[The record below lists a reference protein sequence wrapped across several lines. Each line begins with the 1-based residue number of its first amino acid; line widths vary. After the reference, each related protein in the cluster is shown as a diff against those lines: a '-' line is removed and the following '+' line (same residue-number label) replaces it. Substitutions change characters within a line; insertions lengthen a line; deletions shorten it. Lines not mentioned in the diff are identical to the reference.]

1 MRRLV
6 AVLVMVLV
14 WGQSAYADSP
24 IMPHSWERAVGP
36 YQFVMLWPHDTT
48 APGERRYPASGLYR
62 ADDQAE
68 PLWTVDWYA
77 HEGEVFLGA
86 DGEFVTRLGPWP
98 GRGTYDELAVAFY
111 RNGKMTKSHRVS
123 DLVKSPEALPQSE
136 SHYQWHGDVIFDPD
150 QLRLS
155 VATIPGITYLFDVK
169 TGAILSPG
177 PVAEGQVGETT
188 APASA
193 SRTAPWAPSV
203 IWTIG
208 GAAVAAGIWM
218 MMKRR
223 RIT

>member
-6 AVLVMVLV
+6 AVLVLILV

-36 YQFVMLWPHDTT
+36 YQFVILWPHDTT
-48 APGERRYPASGLYR
+48 PQARYPASGLYR
-62 ADDQAE
+62 ADGPPE

-86 DGEFVTRLGPWP
+86 DGEFVARLGPWP
-98 GRGTYDELAVAFY
+98 GRGDYDELAVAFY
-111 RNGKMTKSHRVS
+111 RNGKMTKSYRVS
-123 DLVKSPEALPQSE
+123 DLVKNLEALPQSE
-136 SHYQWHGDVIFDPD
+136 SHYQWHGDVFFDPE

-155 VATIPGITYLFDVK
+155 VATIPGMTYLFDVK
-169 TGAILSPG
+169 TGAVLSQG
-177 PVAEGQVGETT
+177 PVAGGQAGQET
-188 APASA
+188 APGPN
-193 SRTAPWAPSV
+193 SRTSPPAIVWA
-203 IWTIG
+203 IG

-218 MMKRR
+218 MIKRR